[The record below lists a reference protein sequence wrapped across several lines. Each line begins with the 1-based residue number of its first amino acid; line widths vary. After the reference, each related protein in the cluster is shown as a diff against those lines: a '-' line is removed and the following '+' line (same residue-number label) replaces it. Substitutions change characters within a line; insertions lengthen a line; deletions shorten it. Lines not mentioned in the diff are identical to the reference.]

1 MHTTLHSAQ
10 VGAPGARAPI
20 EKMESPEGDFYM
32 GTADQLIAAGLIRAD
47 QLPPPERAVVTF
59 LNGQERRGK
68 GNYRKDENLL
78 RVQRWCGKS
87 TGLYRVHV
95 GVPVA
100 VMRQRAAVE
109 QAKYDTARKDIARTG
124 QALDAEAARERL
136 EWVPRT
142 ADAFRRDLVR
152 ELRMGMRLS
161 LDYGPRA
168 RKHGYALTP
177 ESLEKVLVS
186 VDAVVE
192 AVMQSDVLLDHAV
205 HLALVNSLQAQ
216 IAAGAGELSAK
227 VQQLTAPNFAL
238 LCDEVQP

>member
-1 MHTTLHSAQ
+1 MSSTLHGAL

-20 EKMESPEGDFYM
+20 EKMESPEGDFYK

-47 QLPPPERAVVTF
+47 QLPPPGRFVVTF

-68 GNYRKDENLL
+68 GSYRKDENLL
-78 RVQRWCGKS
+78 RVQYWCGKS

-100 VMRQRAAVE
+100 VMRQRAAAE
-109 QAKYDTARKDIARTG
+109 KSKYETIRQGRIAAAAQAA
-124 QALDAEAARERL
+124 QECLER
-136 EWVPRT
+136 VPRT
-142 ADAFRRDLVR
+142 AAEFRRDLVR
-152 ELRMGMRLS
+152 ELRLGVSIS

-177 ESLEKVLVS
+177 DSLEKVLIS

-192 AVMQSDVLLDHAV
+192 AIMQSEATLDHTA

-216 IAAGAGELSAK
+216 IAAGAGDLSTKLA
-227 VQQLTAPNFAL
+227 QLTAPNFAL